1 VVSIDGQDV
10 RGVTLA
16 SLRHHIALVTQEPFL
31 FDDTIRANIAYARP
45 DASLEEVE
53 AAARA
58 ADAHDFILNLP
69 GGYDAEVGEAGTR
82 LSGGQRQRISIARAF
97 LKNAPILLLDEAT
110 SALDTDSE
118 QKVQAALERLMAGR
132 ATLLIAHRLSTVRNA
147 DRIYVVENGRVVEEG
162 AHRSLIAKRGLS
174 ARLAHAQ
181 NLDVTPET
189 APAVALA
196 ENG

>member
-1 VVSIDGQDV
+1 MK
-10 RGVTLA
+10 
-16 SLRHHIALVTQEPFL
+16 
-31 FDDTIRANIAYARP
+31 
-45 DASLEEVE
+45 

-58 ADAHDFILNLP
+58 ADAHDFILALP
-69 GGYDAEVGEAGTR
+69 SGYDTSVGEAGTR

-147 DRIYVVENGRVVEEG
+147 DRIYVIDGGRVVEQG
-162 AHRSLIAKRGLS
+162 DHRSLTARRGLY
-174 ARLAHAQ
+174 ARLAQAQ
-181 NLDVTPET
+181 NLDVN
-189 APAVALA
+189 APALNALPQLISA
-196 ENG
+196 EAETQV